1 MKKVLLIIAGLAL
14 LAIAAGAG
22 FEYGKTYQGNQANQ
36 IRSQFLR
43 SRGINPSNGS
53 GRDQA
58 GGFGGGFG
66 GGTFGQLKSVNGNT
80 LTVTTQNGDVTV
92 DLTANTQI
100 EKTTSGTPA
109 DLQAG
114 QQLVIRGQRDSSG
127 TVTAESV
134 QITTGTGRA
143 QQSTPAP

>member
-1 MKKVLLIIAGLAL
+1 MMKKILLVIAGIAL

-22 FEYGKTYQGNQANQ
+22 FEYGKTYQSNQASQ

-43 SRGINPSNGS
+43 SRGINPNGS
-53 GRDQA
+53 GGDQA
-58 GGFGGGFG
+58 GGFGGGGFG

-92 DLTANTQI
+92 DLTAATQI
-100 EKTTSGTPA
+100 EKTTAGTPA

-114 QQLVIRGQRDSSG
+114 QQLIVRGQSDSSG
-127 TVTAESV
+127 TVTAQSV
-134 QITTGTGRA
+134 QITTGRA
-143 QQSTPAP
+143 PQSTPAP

>member
-1 MKKVLLIIAGLAL
+1 MKRILWIIAGVAL

-22 FEYGKTYQGNQANQ
+22 FQYGKTYQSNQANQ

-43 SRGINPSNGS
+43 SRGINTGS
-53 GRDQA
+53 GSGGAQA
-58 GGFGGGFG
+58 AGFG

-80 LTVTTQNGDVTV
+80 LTVSTQNGDVTV

-100 EKTTSGTPA
+100 EKTTAGTPA

-114 QQLVIRGQRDSSG
+114 EQLVVRGQRDSSG
-127 TVTAESV
+127 TVTAETV
-134 QITTGTGRA
+134 QIRNGGA
-143 QQSTPAP
+143 PGSTPAP

>member
-1 MKKVLLIIAGLAL
+1 MKKILLIIAGIAL

-22 FEYGKTYQGNQANQ
+22 FEYGKTYQGNQASQ
-36 IRSQFLR
+36 IRNQFLR
-43 SRGINPSNGS
+43 SRGINPSSGS
-53 GRDQA
+53 GGAQA
-58 GGFGGGFG
+58 AGLGGGFG

-100 EKTTSGTPA
+100 EKTTAGTPA

-134 QITTGTGRA
+134 QITTARA
-143 QQSTPAP
+143 PQSTPAP

>member
-1 MKKVLLIIAGLAL
+1 MKKILWIIAGLAL
-14 LAIAAGAG
+14 LAVAAGAG
-22 FEYGKTYQGNQANQ
+22 FEYGKSYQGNQASQ

-43 SRGINPSNGS
+43 SRGINPSNTSGS
-53 GRDQA
+53 AQA
-58 GGFGGGFG
+58 AGFG

-80 LTVTTQNGDVTV
+80 LTVATQNGDVTV

-114 QQLVIRGQRDSSG
+114 EQLVVRGQRDSSG

-134 QITTGTGRA
+134 QINPGRA
-143 QQSTPAP
+143 PRSTPAP

>member
-1 MKKVLLIIAGLAL
+1 MMKKILLVIAGLAL
-14 LAIAAGAG
+14 LAVAAGAG
-22 FEYGKTYQGNQANQ
+22 FEYGKSYQGNQANQ

-43 SRGINPSNGS
+43 SRGINPNG
-53 GRDQA
+53 GAGPEA
-58 GGFGGGFG
+58 GGFGGGGFG

-80 LTVTTQNGDVTV
+80 LTLTTQNGDVTV

-114 QQLVIRGQRDSSG
+114 QQLVVRGQRDSSG

-134 QITTGTGRA
+134 QITTGRA
-143 QQSTPAP
+143 PQSTPAP